1 MAKERIIVL
10 DTNRSHYDI
19 KEAADCS
26 MTVAELIEELSY
38 LPGNYKVVFRNDGGY
53 TYGYIRDRYIDSE
66 DWEPEKEEDPV
77 MERDDM
83 EYEIYEAV
91 RKNDDK
97 PVKLI
102 AVTSDDGER
111 LYLSV
116 GYTDSREFGV
126 ATDDEDF
133 VPIEDL
139 SDDEV
144 YNVYVSMIR

>member
-1 MAKERIIVL
+1 M
-10 DTNRSHYDI
+10 
-19 KEAADCS
+19 
-26 MTVAELIEELSY
+26 
-38 LPGNYKVVFRNDGGY
+38 
-53 TYGYIRDRYIDSE
+53 
-66 DWEPEKEEDPV
+66 
-77 MERDDM
+77 
-83 EYEIYEAV
+83 
-91 RKNDDK
+91 
-97 PVKLI
+97 KLI

-133 VPIEDL
+133 VPFEDL